1 MSPPKAKLHSKTG
14 RLKNINKT
22 YTSTTNSSNSMNR
35 TSTSRTMSQVSE
47 TNQNETATTTQ
58 TSTEASTSNN
68 LRDTPATEQFE
79 LELCWC
85 IQTLEKSIE
94 SGKLNEKQGERKMN
108 SSTESRITFF
118 DEIVYSKINFG

>member
-1 MSPPKAKLHSKTG
+1 MTPPKAKLHSKTG

-35 TSTSRTMSQVSE
+35 TSTSRTISQVSG
-47 TNQNETATTTQ
+47 TNQNEIATP
-58 TSTEASTSNN
+58 TSTEPSTSNN

-94 SGKLNEKQGERKMN
+94 SGKLNEKQGKK
-108 SSTESRITFF
+108 
-118 DEIVYSKINFG
+118 KINFVN